1 MRVLEAASNG
11 PVSVHAHIAKL
22 TVACYTLAM
31 SLTSIRLPDHLVR
44 ELDEVAGR
52 RHTTRSDLV
61 REAVEQYCAA
71 LRSGE
76 ALDPVALVDSLV
88 TYEGSG
94 RGDLG
99 RRSEYYLREIF
110 GERRRRR
117 AR

>member
-1 MRVLEAASNG
+1 MLGARPRHGCRGHLY
-11 PVSVHAHIAKL
+11 IAELK
-22 TVACYTLAM
+22 VACYSKLM

-71 LRSGE
+71 LRSGGE
-76 ALDPVALVDSLV
+76 LDPVALVDSLV

-99 RRSEYYLREIF
+99 RRSEHYLREIF
-110 GERRRRR
+110 RERRRRR
-117 AR
+117 AG